1 MIEMLL
7 VGAIVLVATLY
18 ATWALLPAA
27 GRQRVVRRLARL
39 SAAGGVPAWL
49 QRGARSLEQRTRSTS
64 GPCDGCSVPPTGGEP
79 PR

>member
-7 VGAIVLVATLY
+7 VGVIVLAATCY

-49 QRGARSLEQRTRSTS
+49 QRGVRSLEQRTRSTS
-64 GPCDGCSVPPTGGEP
+64 GHCDGCSAQPPGDEP
-79 PR
+79 NT